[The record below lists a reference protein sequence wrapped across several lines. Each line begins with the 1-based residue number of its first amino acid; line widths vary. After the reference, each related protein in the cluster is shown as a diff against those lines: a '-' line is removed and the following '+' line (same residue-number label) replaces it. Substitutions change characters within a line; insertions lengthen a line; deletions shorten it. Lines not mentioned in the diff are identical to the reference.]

1 MKEKHVVSPY
11 HKQELSMQTLS
22 DWQIV
27 LLDNGI
33 WILLTLVILAL
44 AVFPWKHWNSLIE
57 GENNG

>member
-1 MKEKHVVSPY
+1 
-11 HKQELSMQTLS
+11 MQTLS

-33 WILLTLVILAL
+33 WILPILGILAL
-44 AVFPWKHWNSLIE
+44 VVFPWKHWNSLIE

>member
-1 MKEKHVVSPY
+1 MPFIY
-11 HKQELSMQTLS
+11 KQELSMQTLS

-33 WILLTLVILAL
+33 WVLPILGILAL